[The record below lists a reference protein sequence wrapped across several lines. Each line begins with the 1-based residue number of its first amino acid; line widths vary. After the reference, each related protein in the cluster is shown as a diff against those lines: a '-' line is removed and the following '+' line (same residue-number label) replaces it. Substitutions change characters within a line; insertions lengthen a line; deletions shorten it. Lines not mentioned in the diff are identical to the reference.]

1 MDSFSLGLSYPTNSV
16 STRYL
21 DNNQSL
27 NSVIDL
33 ISLRYGLEE
42 LDNHIIYPDWQLS
55 SDHTLLTITILI
67 VEQHVHNRKCLIVKG
82 SMEEKSFIKDLIKD
96 IKTIDTSNLTDIN
109 SLENVIDL
117 FTKAIKKK
125 LKNCQHLQALKELVE
140 YKLL

>member
-42 LDNHIIYPDWQLS
+42 LDNHIIYPD
-55 SDHTLLTITILI
+55 
-67 VEQHVHNRKCLIVKG
+67 
-82 SMEEKSFIKDLIKD
+82 
-96 IKTIDTSNLTDIN
+96 
-109 SLENVIDL
+109 
-117 FTKAIKKK
+117 
-125 LKNCQHLQALKELVE
+125 
-140 YKLL
+140 